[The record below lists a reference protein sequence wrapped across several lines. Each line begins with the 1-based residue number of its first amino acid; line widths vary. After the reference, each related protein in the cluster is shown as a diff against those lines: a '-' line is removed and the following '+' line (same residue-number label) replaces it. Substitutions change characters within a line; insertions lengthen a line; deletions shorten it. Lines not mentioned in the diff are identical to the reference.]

1 MKLTDFETGIE
12 FEFDVSAFGA
22 VFNRG
27 LFREVR
33 TIDHDMQKLKQVY
46 KVRENVPEIIRMAQ
60 TEKENKNESS
70 NVISKS
76 SSNCN

>member
-12 FEFDVSAFGA
+12 FEFDISAFGA

-27 LFREVR
+27 LYREVR
-33 TIDHDMQKLKQVY
+33 TIYHDRQQVY
-46 KVRENVPEIIRMAQ
+46 KVREQVPEIIRMAQ
-60 TEKENKNESS
+60 TEKENKNESN

-76 SSNCN
+76 SRNCN